1 MKEGRGKER
10 SETLSQHMQ
19 LKPGPYFYKYECISN
34 FQQCDVKNCLAF
46 AFAGSMNRAIG
57 YKYKVDIKDYEN
69 KVVIIGYKYKD
80 HIIGYKSTNFT
91 YLRFKYSF

>member
-1 MKEGRGKER
+1 
-10 SETLSQHMQ
+10 
-19 LKPGPYFYKYECISN
+19 
-34 FQQCDVKNCLAF
+34 
-46 AFAGSMNRAIG
+46 MNRAIG

-69 KVVIIGYKYKD
+69 KVVIIGYKYTD